1 MVNFFYL
8 DKDPKICAQSY
19 CNKHIIKIP
28 IEIAQ
33 ILSKIHYELKSN
45 IDYSTIYNNSK
56 VVKNTLGPYLW
67 ALESYDNY
75 IWTCQL
81 GLELINEYK
90 YRYNKFEHKTEKILL
105 SLLENPPKLPKIGI
119 TKFQS
124 TNKYDMFQ
132 YISDDSITCAR
143 YHYSEMKCENDKWTN
158 QTIPIW
164 FTQLKNIIIEKKK
177 KLIDKINFQVRNK
190 LPSLVTPGDQV
201 FRFHSFLRVIYDHLF
216 QGKWDIKAKMMN
228 KFVSNKPL
236 LNQLT
241 YPQLY
246 FAYKISKS
254 LENKKTLSLLNTQSL
269 RYRKKLKFPNPKI
282 NYKKNPEFYVYTSNI
297 TGMLNVESYKID
309 LPDLYNHFLDY
320 IQKNDFIG
328 ADMIRKYIQFKSTKS
343 KSSLSLSKKLEII
356 NNNLK
361 YLEWINTFNW
371 KKTDPYRPKQYII
384 KNKQH

>member
-8 DKDPKICAQSY
+8 DQDPKICAQSY

-33 ILSKIHYELKSN
+33 ILSKIHHDLESS
-45 IDYSTIYNNSK
+45 IDYSTIYNSSQ

-67 ALESYDNY
+67 AMESYDNY
-75 IWTCQL
+75 IWSCRL

-105 SLLENPPKLPKIGI
+105 SLLANPPNLPKIGI
-119 TKFQS
+119 TKFIG

-132 YISDDSITCAR
+132 YISDDPIICAK
-143 YHYSEMKCENDKWTN
+143 YHYSEIKCENDKWTN
-158 QTIPIW
+158 RTIPIW
-164 FTQLKNIIIEKKK
+164 FTKLKNLILEKKK

-190 LPSLVTPGDQV
+190 LPSLVSSGDRV
-201 FRFHSFLRVIYDHLF
+201 IRFHSFLRVIYDHLF
-216 QGKWDIKAKMMN
+216 QGKWDVKAKMMN
-228 KFVSNKPL
+228 KFDSKKPL
-236 LNQLT
+236 INQLT

-246 FAYKISKS
+246 FAYQISKS

-269 RYRKKLKFPNPKI
+269 RYRKKLKFPDLKI
-282 NYKKNPEFYVYTSNI
+282 DYKQNPEFYVYTSNI
-297 TGMLNVESYKID
+297 IGMLIVEPYKNKNID
-309 LPDLYNHFLDY
+309 ILYNYFLEY

-328 ADMIRKYIQFKSTKS
+328 ADMVRKYIQFKSIKLV
-343 KSSLSLSKKLEII
+343 KNKYILKKLETI
-356 NNNLK
+356 NNNSK

-371 KKTDPYRPKQYII
+371 KKTDPYKPKQYII
-384 KNKQH
+384 NL